1 MVLVRNRS
9 LLSDKV
15 VQNRKV
21 IKMNKNVETRNSL
34 IEFTKTDDI
43 VSDMKHIIETSQKN
57 VYQAINTALVYRNWL
72 MGYRISEEILKVD
85 NRAEYGGQVIKK
97 LSKELTR
104 IYGKGF
110 DRANL
115 YRCYKFYKCFPEIV
129 DSVRRQ
135 SSGLLSWTHYRV
147 LIQVE
152 SCFSLV

>member
-15 VQNRKV
+15 VHNRKV
-21 IKMNKNVETRNSL
+21 IEMDTNVETRNSL

-57 VYQAINTALVYRNWL
+57 AYQAINTALVYRSWL
-72 MGYRISEEILKVD
+72 MGYRISEEILKGD
-85 NRAEYGGQVIKK
+85 KRAEYGGQVIKM

-110 DRANL
+110 TKTNL
-115 YRCYKFYKCFPEIV
+115 YSFAIPTI
-129 DSVRRQ
+129 
-135 SSGLLSWTHYRV
+135 W
-147 LIQVE
+147 
-152 SCFSLV
+152 

>member
-15 VQNRKV
+15 VHNRKV
-21 IKMNKNVETRNSL
+21 IKMNKNAETRNSL

-57 VYQAINTALVYRNWL
+57 AYQAINTALVYRNWL
-72 MGYRISEEILKVD
+72 MGYRISEEILRGD
-85 NRAEYGGQVIKK
+85 NRAEYGGKVIKK
-97 LSKELTR
+97 LSKELTE

-129 DSVRRQ
+129 DSVR
-135 SSGLLSWTHYRV
+135 
-147 LIQVE
+147 
-152 SCFSLV
+152 

>member
-34 IEFTKTDDI
+34 IEFTDDI

-72 MGYRISEEILKVD
+72 MGYSISEEILKVD
-85 NRAEYGGQVIKK
+85 NRAEYGGQVIKR

-147 LIQVE
+147 LI
-152 SCFSLV
+152 